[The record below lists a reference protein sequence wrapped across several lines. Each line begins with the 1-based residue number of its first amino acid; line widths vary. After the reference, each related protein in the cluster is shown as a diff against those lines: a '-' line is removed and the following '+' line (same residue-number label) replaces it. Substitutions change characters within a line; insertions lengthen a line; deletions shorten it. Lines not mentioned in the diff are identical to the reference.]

1 MKKLCL
7 TLLLFIH
14 LLSPITAHAQ
24 NTVEEIESQIES
36 LQKKLDTLNEAGDES
51 NGASN
56 EVDKSNWGKRS
67 SPVPL
72 GESIE
77 VIDKEYG
84 AEETFSARL
93 NLKINNIIRGQEAHD
108 IVMAENMFNDAAP
121 VGLEWAIIELEADY
135 LNGSEDYP
143 YSPNIRF
150 DIFDTTGKQVDQ
162 SLSAAFSVKFRD
174 TDIFPGVTHTGRE
187 VYLVPEDED
196 FLLAT
201 KLDSL
206 YFFDNK

>member
-1 MKKLCL
+1 MKRICL
-7 TLLLFIH
+7 TLLMSIP
-14 LLSPITAHAQ
+14 LLSPITAYAQ
-24 NTVEEIESQIES
+24 DEAKEIEAQIES
-36 LQKKLDTLNEAGDES
+36 LQKKLDALNEVSDES
-51 NGASN
+51 DGASN

-93 NLKINNIIRGQEAHD
+93 NLKIDNIIRGEEAYD
-108 IVMAENMFNDAAP
+108 ILISENRFNEPAP
-121 VGLEWAIIELEADY
+121 EGLEWAIIELEVEY

-143 YSPNIRF
+143 YSPRIRF
-150 DIFDTTGKQVDQ
+150 DIFDATGKQVDQ
-162 SLSAAFSVKFRD
+162 SDWGTLSVHFSD
-174 TDIFPGVTHTGRE
+174 TDIFPGVTHSGRE
-187 VYLVPEDED
+187 VYLVPEGED

-201 KLDSL
+201 NLESL